1 MRRTITPLREAMA
14 AMMELMATHRPDLL
28 PVYLDM
34 ATNSPARF
42 AVLEL
47 ASDFNLREANELH
60 QATLK
65 IISDLD
71 RLERRR
77 GGWRHPRQVVQ
88 DPNVSGLLHFCRA
101 RIQNVNGL
109 GRRRRLEVMARKL
122 QRVYDREKTHAWI
135 TDFIGTSGQTLTG
148 QRPSESGS

>member
-1 MRRTITPLREAMA
+1 MRRTITPLRETVA

-47 ASDFNLREANELH
+47 ASDFNVRETNELH

-65 IISDLD
+65 IIGDLD

-77 GGWRHPRQVVQ
+77 GGWRHPRQIVQ
-88 DPNVSGLLHFCRA
+88 NPNISGLLVFCRA

-122 QRVYDREKTHAWI
+122 QRVHDREKTHAWI
-135 TDFIGTSGQTLTG
+135 TDFIGRSGHAAHGPRATG
-148 QRPSESGS
+148 SSS